1 MRNIDRC
8 FFGLAVVAALV
19 GMVLGIAM
27 AARQDFSL
35 APLHA
40 HINLVGWASL
50 ALFGLGYRAGFAKND
65 GWAVAHFWVALA
77 GVIVFPI
84 GIYFA
89 LTERIEVGAIVGS
102 LLVVLSMAMFGINF
116 LRARQA

>member
-1 MRNIDRC
+1 MRNIDRY
-8 FFGLAVVAALV
+8 FFGLGVLAALV
-19 GMVLGIAM
+19 GMTVGIVM
-27 AARQDFSL
+27 AASHNFGL
-35 APLHA
+35 APMHA

-77 GVIVFPI
+77 GVIVFPV

-89 LTERIEVGAIVGS
+89 LTQRIEAGAIVGA
-102 LLVVLSMAMFGINF
+102 LLVVVSMAMFGINF
-116 LRARQA
+116 LRAR